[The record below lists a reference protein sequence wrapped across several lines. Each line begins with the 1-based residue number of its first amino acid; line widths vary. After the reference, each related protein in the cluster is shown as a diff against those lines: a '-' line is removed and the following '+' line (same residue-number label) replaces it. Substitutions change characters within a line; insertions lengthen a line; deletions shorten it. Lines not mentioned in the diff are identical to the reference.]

1 MSMQSE
7 RRDELYL
14 AALLG
19 GSPSALLMRHME
31 LHLLTVEEA
40 TEDWDHVLARL
51 RIDSSVTPELEL
63 ARVRAARWNVV
74 SEANR
79 RGQYL
84 AAGSVLQHLGAAA
97 GEATA
102 ALLGAV
108 QGAPALRIVIEAGE
122 APQPRLEAAAVD
134 VAPTESPQP
143 VGQGHTTSS

>member
-1 MSMQSE
+1 MQSE

-31 LHLLTVEEA
+31 LNMLTMEEA
-40 TEDWDHVLARL
+40 STDWESVLARL
-51 RIDSSVTPELEL
+51 RIDASVTPELEL
-63 ARVRAARWNVV
+63 ARVRSARWLVV
-74 SEANR
+74 NEANR
-79 RGQYL
+79 RAQYL
-84 AAGSVLQHLGAAA
+84 AAGGVLRDLGAAA

-143 VGQGHTTSS
+143 HTTSS